1 MFVKT
6 EVKPSSV
13 LIIISNWGVDWEG
26 IQEPALHHSN
36 ILEVSKLKC
45 RDNDKILELLG
56 GDEFLHNL
64 FLLNI
69 IYLTVS
75 L

>member
-26 IQEPALHHSN
+26 IPQPALYHSN

-69 IYLTVS
+69 I
-75 L
+75 